1 MTTVLETKEGILFD
15 IVNDK
20 ITVSENNHEECEKE
34 LSVLCKK
41 FEDKWGNL
49 VTLYNSSDEVV
60 NLYVNDTKFVFKVLD
75 KVYGNTEVLADINKS
90 LTDPDET
97 EDDKEEMRNHL
108 KFLKDVNVVIN
119 TTEISEFKNENS
131 NVNKCIVDCLD
142 YLKKVNENVSQ
153 LNDSMK
159 ELNSRL
165 KLLTEAL
172 ESIKTNPF

>member
-1 MTTVLETKEGILFD
+1 MTLVLETKEGLLFD

-41 FEDKWGNL
+41 FQDKWGNFI
-49 VTLYNSSDEVV
+49 TLPNDSSDEFV

-75 KVYGNTEVLADINKS
+75 KVYGNTELLADINKS

-131 NVNKCIVDCLD
+131 NVNKCIVDCRD
-142 YLKKVNENVSQ
+142 YLKKVNENITELS
-153 LNDSMK
+153 NTFK

-172 ESIKTNPF
+172 ESIKN